1 MYNNTL
7 LTEIDD
13 IYTALSYSQY
23 LSRNDPEWRT
33 INERIS
39 ELVNKIEQIY
49 TTFNSTG
56 VTLPRKLRLLVKD
69 LARNVKKRDIY
80 STGVTLRKL
89 EELVEKTYPLSKGAN
104 RFIIN
109 GRSLLS
115 LSFMAL
121 TAVLLYSTQSAIE
134 ILMLI
139 IVLGLLLSSLLLL
152 KTRYYMFVVSAA
164 FLVEAFVLLAARYGK
179 GYGIL
184 YDGVLVLLVLLFL
197 VGQVESIM
205 IAKDL
210 RETVDETMESSS
222 RNEMS
227 F

>member
-1 MYNNTL
+1 MGNSSQMYNNTL

-13 IYTALSYSQY
+13 IYTALSYSLY
-23 LSRNDPEWRT
+23 LSRDDPEWRAV
-33 INERIS
+33 NERIS

-69 LARNVKKRDIY
+69 LARNVKKRDLY
-80 STGVTLRKL
+80 LTGTTLRKL
-89 EELVEKTYPLSKGAN
+89 EELVDKTYSLSKGAN

-109 GRSLLS
+109 GRFLLS
-115 LSFMAL
+115 VSFATL
-121 TAVLLYSTQSAIE
+121 TTVLLYSTQSTIE

-139 IVLGLLLSSLLLL
+139 VVLGLLLSSLLLL
-152 KTRYYMFVVSAA
+152 KTRFYMYVVSAA
-164 FLVEAFVLLAARYGK
+164 FLVEASVLLFARYGE

-210 RETVDETMESSS
+210 RETVDGITE
-222 RNEMS
+222 
-227 F
+227 

>member
-1 MYNNTL
+1 MESSTQIYINTL

-23 LSRNDPEWRT
+23 LSRNDPEWRVV
-33 INERIS
+33 NERIS
-39 ELVNKIEQIY
+39 ELVSKIEQIY
-49 TTFNSTG
+49 ITFSSTG

-69 LARNVKKRDIY
+69 LARNVKNGDLY
-80 STGVTLRKL
+80 STGIVLRKL
-89 EELVEKTYPLSKGAN
+89 EELVEKTYSLSKGVN

-109 GRSLLS
+109 GRFLLS
-115 LSFMAL
+115 SSLAIL
-121 TAVLLYSTQSAIE
+121 TAVLLYSTRSTIE
-134 ILMLI
+134 ILFLV

-152 KTRYYMFVVSAA
+152 KTRFYMYIVSVA
-164 FLVEAFVLLAARYGK
+164 FLVEASLLLFARYGEK
-179 GYGIL
+179 YGIL

-210 RETVDETMESSS
+210 RKTVDGTT
-222 RNEMS
+222 
-227 F
+227 

>member
-1 MYNNTL
+1 MGNSSQMYNNTL

-13 IYTALSYSQY
+13 IYTALSYSLY
-23 LSRNDPEWRT
+23 LSRDDPEWRAV
-33 INERIS
+33 NERIS

-69 LARNVKKRDIY
+69 LARNVKKRDLY
-80 STGVTLRKL
+80 LTGMTLRKL
-89 EELVEKTYPLSKGAN
+89 EELVEKTYSLSKGAN

-109 GRSLLS
+109 GRFLLS
-115 LSFMAL
+115 VSFATL
-121 TAVLLYSTQSAIE
+121 TTVLLYSTQSTIE

-139 IVLGLLLSSLLLL
+139 VGLGLLLSSLFLL
-152 KTRYYMFVVSAA
+152 KTRFYMYVVSAA
-164 FLVEAFVLLAARYGK
+164 FLVEASVLLFARYGE

-210 RETVDETMESSS
+210 RETVDGITE
-222 RNEMS
+222 
-227 F
+227 

>member
-1 MYNNTL
+1 MGNSSQMYNNTL

-13 IYTALSYSQY
+13 IYTALSYSLY
-23 LSRNDPEWRT
+23 LSRDDPEWRAV
-33 INERIS
+33 NERIS

-56 VTLPRKLRLLVKD
+56 VTLPRRLRLLVKD
-69 LARNVKKRDIY
+69 LARNVKKRDLY
-80 STGVTLRKL
+80 LTGMTLRKL
-89 EELVEKTYPLSKGAN
+89 EELVEKTYSLSKGAN

-109 GRSLLS
+109 GRFLLS
-115 LSFMAL
+115 VSFATL
-121 TAVLLYSTQSAIE
+121 TTVLLYSTQSTIE

-139 IVLGLLLSSLLLL
+139 VGLGLLLSSLFLL
-152 KTRYYMFVVSAA
+152 KTRFYMYVVSAA
-164 FLVEAFVLLAARYGK
+164 FLVEASVLLFARYGE

-210 RETVDETMESSS
+210 RETVDGITE
-222 RNEMS
+222 
-227 F
+227 

>member
-1 MYNNTL
+1 MGNSSQMYNNTL

-13 IYTALSYSQY
+13 IYTALSYSLY
-23 LSRNDPEWRT
+23 LSRDDPEWRAV
-33 INERIS
+33 NERIS

-69 LARNVKKRDIY
+69 LARNVKKRDLY
-80 STGVTLRKL
+80 LTGMTLRKL
-89 EELVEKTYPLSKGAN
+89 EELVEKTYSLSKGAN

-109 GRSLLS
+109 GRFLLS
-115 LSFMAL
+115 VSFATL
-121 TAVLLYSTQSAIE
+121 TTVLLYSTQSTIE

-139 IVLGLLLSSLLLL
+139 VVLGLLLSSLLLL
-152 KTRYYMFVVSAA
+152 KTRFYMYVVSAA
-164 FLVEAFVLLAARYGK
+164 FLVEASVLLFARYGE

-210 RETVDETMESSS
+210 RETVDGITE
-222 RNEMS
+222 
-227 F
+227 